1 MTEYLT
7 PAGGWSAP
15 SGRLAGKAAII
26 TGAGSQNDGVGNG
39 RAMAVLFAREG
50 ARVLLVD
57 RRLEAAELTRAFIAE
72 HGGEAVPYA
81 ADVTDPAACNA
92 MVEAALERWGRL
104 DILVNNVGIG
114 VSRTIADVSDADW
127 ELQMRV
133 NVTSMV
139 NASRPA
145 IAAMRKTG
153 GGAILNTSSIASQ
166 RGRGLAPYAAS
177 KGAVES
183 LTRAMAADHGR
194 EGIRV
199 NAIAPGPAYTPMV
212 YARGMSEGAR
222 QARTRATAL
231 GVEGTPWDIAYG
243 ALYLCSDEA
252 RWITGVVLPVDGGVL
267 VN

>member
-243 ALYLCSDEA
+243 ALYLCSYEA